1 MSEQIINIWKA
12 NGFVGLKKL
21 KSLLNEQKIQI
32 TTKNLNELIK
42 EQKTNQIHKDY
53 KKKQK
58 TLGHIITYAKNHN
71 WQMDLSDMTMYQSK
85 NHGYKYILLAVDVF
99 TRKAYAQPI
108 KNKTEKSVTEAFN
121 KMIENEQPIKLST
134 DNGSEF
140 INKEFQQVIEEKD
153 INHVTAQVGDH
164 NALGIIDRF
173 TRTLKEMIHKHF
185 TENNTINWV
194 DNLQT
199 TINVYNN
206 LPHEG
211 INGIKP
217 NQAETKE
224 NDHEIRL
231 INIEKSQDKSILD
244 DTENIPK
251 EEQTVNIRGTTFKI
265 GDKVR
270 IRIKEPFKKGYT
282 PKWSEE
288 IYTIKH
294 FHKVTAVLSDNKKYH
309 FNDIKL
315 VIDNNE
321 QNKEIPK
328 PVEQAPIIS
337 ELKKSKIDNKKTK
350 NFEKSGLSLNDIIA
364 SKRVPKKNKKYLPD
378 LSEN

>member
-21 KSLLNEQKIQI
+21 KSLLSEQNIQI
-32 TTKNLNELIK
+32 STKKLGELIK

-71 WQMDLSDMTMYQSK
+71 WQMDLSDMTMYQAK

-108 KNKTEKSVTEAFN
+108 KNKTERSVTEAFS
-121 KMIENEQPIKLST
+121 KMTESEQPIKLST

-140 INKEFQQVIEEKD
+140 INKEFQEVINEKD

-224 NDHEIRL
+224 NDHEIRM
-231 INIEKSQDKSILD
+231 INIEKSQNL
-244 DTENIPK
+244 
-251 EEQTVNIRGTTFKI
+251 TTSNTSNVSSNFNV
-265 GDKVR
+265 GDNVR

-288 IYTIKH
+288 IYTIKSLN
-294 FHKVTAVLSDNKKYH
+294 KVSAVLSDGKKYN
-309 FNDIKL
+309 FGDIKL
-315 VIDNNE
+315 VIENSVNN
-321 QNKEIPK
+321 EIPK
-328 PVEQAPIIS
+328 PIIQAPIVNEYKENRNS
-337 ELKKSKIDNKKTK
+337 NKKAK

-378 LSEN
+378 LSQN